1 MDRTWIRATRFSD
14 KFTDGVDQF
23 MSYVRDRFNADDV
36 ILCPCRHCLNQS
48 SLSQKDV
55 HNHVYLYGWSAT
67 YTRWVQHGEAFDAK
81 IIEIAEDADDPDHL
95 GDVVNED
102 EADNEDDLGTIE
114 MLADLYTAV
123 EEDGEQPMFVKVL
136 EDAKCALWPG
146 SVHSRFSFLVRLLH
160 IKSFYRISNTAI
172 SVILKLLARSFPN
185 SCLPDSYDKAK
196 TYLKE
201 LGLGYELIH
210 VCDNNCVLF
219 RKNLAKADICPKC
232 KESRWVD
239 ADGAKRVPK
248 KVLRYFPLIPRLK
261 RMFANKATSEETW
274 WHKEK
279 RVAVENEMTHPADG
293 EAWKDFDDMYPS
305 FAKDARNLRLSLAI
319 DGFNPFG
326 NMNTSYSMWP
336 VLVKVYNLPPWSCTD
351 ASNCIMALLI
361 PGPKSPGK
369 DFDVFLEPLI
379 EDLLKLWEGVRTYD
393 ALTGLKFDLC
403 AAVLWC
409 IHDYPALGVLL
420 GRITKGYYACIY
432 CNRDPLSRSLRKK
445 ICYIGHRRYLPKTHK
460 WRRSLAFDGHREN
473 QIEPAKLTVD
483 ETLEALERVKDV
495 SPGKPEGSKKRKR
508 GQKDQEPK
516 LFSRKSALWKLPYW
530 KHLKLPHNLDV
541 MHIEKNICDALLG
554 IILRL
559 DGKNKDTV
567 NARLDLQDMGIR
579 PELHLE
585 QEDGDSVSMPAA
597 WYAMEKEERTAF
609 CGFMK
614 SIRFPYGY
622 ASNLTRCIS
631 ADGLKVQGLKT
642 HDCHILLQ
650 RILPTG
656 LRGLVHKD
664 IYEAVAELGKF
675 FWELCSRKLK
685 VDVVKRLKAEI
696 PVILCKLEKI
706 FPPAFFDVMVHLAVH
721 LPDEALLRGP
731 VQYGWMYPIERQ
743 LGTLK
748 GYVRNRARPE
758 GSIAEAYIANEALTF
773 CSRYMEDVVT
783 RFNRD
788 DDKWDPPNGDLSV
801 FQHGVKLLGANRE
814 TYLENK
820 EFDKLCWYVLNNCDD
835 VEPYLSKFRE
845 ELEKE
850 GGHDIESRLEK
861 EFPAWFRSHI
871 KMLWKDNREED
882 TQFGDNWRV
891 VQKFEHRSMYD
902 VNETEASTVHQDET
916 GSDNELEVQDDQDDG
931 TDEPTPVQ
939 RHVDGQKSSVV
950 GNLQA
955 LINRRE
961 EDMAENSDEDDDY
974 VDDTILEYCS
984 DNDRDPMECN
994 DDD

>member
-67 YTRWVQHGEAFDAK
+67 YTRWVHHGEAFDAE
-81 IIEIAEDADDPDHL
+81 IIEIAEDADEPDHL

-102 EADNEDDLGTIE
+102 EADNEDDLGTVE

-136 EDAKCALWPG
+136 EDAKHALCPG

-261 RMFANKATSEETW
+261 RMFANKATSEETR

-305 FAKDARNLRLSLAI
+305 FAEDARNLRLSLAT

-393 ALTGLKFDLC
+393 ALTGLKFDLR

-409 IHDYPALGVLL
+409 IHDYPALGVLS

-473 QIEPAKLTVD
+473 RIEPAKLTVD
-483 ETLEALERVKDV
+483 ETLEALEKVKDV

-508 GQKDQEPK
+508 G
-516 LFSRKSALWKLPYW
+516 
-530 KHLKLPHNLDV
+530 
-541 MHIEKNICDALLG
+541 
-554 IILRL
+554 
-559 DGKNKDTV
+559 
-567 NARLDLQDMGIR
+567 
-579 PELHLE
+579 
-585 QEDGDSVSMPAA
+585 
-597 WYAMEKEERTAF
+597 
-609 CGFMK
+609 
-614 SIRFPYGY
+614 
-622 ASNLTRCIS
+622 
-631 ADGLKVQGLKT
+631 
-642 HDCHILLQ
+642 
-650 RILPTG
+650 
-656 LRGLVHKD
+656 
-664 IYEAVAELGKF
+664 
-675 FWELCSRKLK
+675 
-685 VDVVKRLKAEI
+685 
-696 PVILCKLEKI
+696 
-706 FPPAFFDVMVHLAVH
+706 
-721 LPDEALLRGP
+721 
-731 VQYGWMYPIERQ
+731 
-743 LGTLK
+743 
-748 GYVRNRARPE
+748 
-758 GSIAEAYIANEALTF
+758 
-773 CSRYMEDVVT
+773 
-783 RFNRD
+783 
-788 DDKWDPPNGDLSV
+788 
-801 FQHGVKLLGANRE
+801 
-814 TYLENK
+814 
-820 EFDKLCWYVLNNCDD
+820 
-835 VEPYLSKFRE
+835 
-845 ELEKE
+845 
-850 GGHDIESRLEK
+850 
-861 EFPAWFRSHI
+861 
-871 KMLWKDNREED
+871 
-882 TQFGDNWRV
+882 
-891 VQKFEHRSMYD
+891 
-902 VNETEASTVHQDET
+902 
-916 GSDNELEVQDDQDDG
+916 
-931 TDEPTPVQ
+931 
-939 RHVDGQKSSVV
+939 
-950 GNLQA
+950 
-955 LINRRE
+955 
-961 EDMAENSDEDDDY
+961 
-974 VDDTILEYCS
+974 
-984 DNDRDPMECN
+984 
-994 DDD
+994 

>member
-1 MDRTWIRATRFSD
+1 MD
-14 KFTDGVDQF
+14 
-23 MSYVRDRFNADDV
+23 
-36 ILCPCRHCLNQS
+36 
-48 SLSQKDV
+48 
-55 HNHVYLYGWSAT
+55 
-67 YTRWVQHGEAFDAK
+67 
-81 IIEIAEDADDPDHL
+81 EDADEPDHL

-102 EADNEDDLGTIE
+102 EADNEDDLGTVE
-114 MLADLYTAV
+114 MLADLYTAI

-136 EDAKCALWPG
+136 EDAKRALCPG
-146 SVHSRFSFLVRLLH
+146 SVHSRFSFLVRLPH
-160 IKSFYRISNTAI
+160 IKSFYRISNIAI

-261 RMFANKATSEETW
+261 RMFANKATSKETR
-274 WHKEK
+274 WHKEM

-305 FAKDARNLRLSLAI
+305 FAEDARNLRLSLAT

-393 ALTGLKFDLC
+393 ALTGLKFDLR

-420 GRITKGYYACIY
+420 GQITKGYYACIY

-473 QIEPAKLTVD
+473 WIEPAKLTVD
-483 ETLEALERVKDV
+483 ETLEALEKVKDV
-495 SPGKPEGSKKRKR
+495 SP
-508 GQKDQEPK
+508 
-516 LFSRKSALWKLPYW
+516 
-530 KHLKLPHNLDV
+530 
-541 MHIEKNICDALLG
+541 
-554 IILRL
+554 
-559 DGKNKDTV
+559 
-567 NARLDLQDMGIR
+567 
-579 PELHLE
+579 E

-631 ADGLKVQGLKT
+631 ADGSKVQGLKT

-650 RILPTG
+650 RILPTD

-664 IYEAVAELGKF
+664 IYEAVVELGKF
-675 FWELCSRKLK
+675 FQELCSRKLK
-685 VDVVKRLKAEI
+685 VDVVKHLKAEI

-731 VQYGWMYPIERQ
+731 IQYGWMYPIERQ

-748 GYVRNRARPE
+748 GYVRNRARPK

-773 CSRYMEDVVT
+773 CS
-783 RFNRD
+783 
-788 DDKWDPPNGDLSV
+788 
-801 FQHGVKLLGANRE
+801 RE

-820 EFDKLCWYVLNNCDD
+820 EFDKLCWYVLNNCDE

-882 TQFGDNWRV
+882 TQFGNNWRV

-902 VNETEASTVHQDET
+902 VNETEVSTVHQDET

-931 TDEPTPVQ
+931 TDEPTLVQ
-939 RHVDGQKSSVV
+939 RRVDGQKSSVV